1 MELFL
6 FFLISLSEYDAEAKM
21 INNKGDIIGKA
32 LLKQIPG
39 GVLIFV
45 EASGLPPG
53 EELAF
58 HIHEKGL
65 CEPPDFQTAGGHFN
79 PEKKKHGFLNK
90 DGYHAGDMPNFFT
103 DKEGKAKFYVFNPKI
118 ILKEGEKN
126 SVIGLALMIHMH
138 KDDYQTDPAGNAG
151 HRIACGI
158 IEKKK

>member
-1 MELFL
+1 MGVFTFGLFL
-6 FFLISLSEYDAEAKM
+6 IITYDAEANI

-32 LLKQIPG
+32 LLKQTPH

-45 EASGLPPG
+45 EVSSLPP
-53 EELAF
+53 ESELAF

-65 CEPPDFQTAGGHFN
+65 CELPDFQTAGGHFN

-90 DGYHAGDMPNFFT
+90 DGYHAGDMNNFFT

-118 ILKEGEKN
+118 SLNEKEKN
-126 SVIGLALMIHMH
+126 SVLGLALMIHMH

-151 HRIACGI
+151 HRIACGV